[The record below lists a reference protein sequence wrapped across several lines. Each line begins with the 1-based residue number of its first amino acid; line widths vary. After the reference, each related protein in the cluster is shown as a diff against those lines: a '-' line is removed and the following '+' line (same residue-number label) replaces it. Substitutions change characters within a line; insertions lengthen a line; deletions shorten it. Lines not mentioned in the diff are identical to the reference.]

1 MLRQVGLRSFASTMA
16 LATAFFAFPAHAE
29 DEAPV
34 AEPETVETAAVEDTA
49 ADASAADEGEIL
61 VTAQRRAESIQDVP
75 ISIAAFT
82 GDALEEANVVTVQD
96 LGRVAPNFT
105 ATKGVQ
111 SSFLR
116 VNVRGIGAASNTTIE
131 PSVAIFVDGIYVPRA
146 GAIVGA
152 LMDMERVEVLRGPQG
167 TLFGRNASVGALSLR
182 TAEPEFD
189 FSGRATA
196 EIGNGDRYKVDG
208 YVNAPLSDN
217 IAVRVAGM
225 AQWFGGYWTNVLDG
239 RQLGGTDDQAFRASL
254 RGEFGNVEW
263 IVRGDYSHIAGDGF
277 TNIDFD
283 PTSVSPAQ
291 LAALR
296 ARLGGQ
302 LPDTN
307 LDDRILNQFVTADL
321 EDRQWGVS
329 SQLSLDVADS
339 TVRLINSYR
348 DWRNDQLDGDVIF
361 TPVPIASRVGNY
373 RSQSHNHEL
382 QFISPTGVWLGGH
395 LDLVAGLYYF
405 SEQYRLDEQL
415 NMNAQFCNVLTP
427 AGPVRTA
434 CNTFLTT
441 NGGQN
446 ATDQD
451 VLQDVASY
459 AAYAQ
464 ATVHLSDEFAI
475 TGGLRWTRDEKEGS
489 YAQRISNPFVAA
501 LRAPEVLTFPDISEQ
516 RLTYRLSLT
525 WEPTRDLMFFANHS
539 TGYKSGGYNSGAGS
553 PALSRVAPD
562 GSLISTQRVFGRET
576 VDNYE
581 LGARTTWLDRVLTA
595 NFTLFR
601 MDINGYQDRA
611 FDGTSFTVRNA
622 GSLRQQGV
630 EADLVIAPVSNL
642 SFTASMAYL
651 DSEFTD
657 YRNAPGLPGCAPAG
671 TPPAVPAACAAA
683 GLGATQNLTGRPVT
697 FSPKFSGR
705 LGVDWSGDVGN
716 SGLRWNANANVS
728 FVSDQFM
735 GLVTDANPQTIEDGY
750 ALLGA
755 RFTVDGPND
764 RWSVSLFG
772 NNLTNTQYANGNLY
786 QVLDG
791 PLGLRNGVFPGSTAV
806 RRLHADPRTYGAAFT
821 VRF

>member
-1 MLRQVGLRSFASTMA
+1 MNIRVRNSSFVSLVAIAAACMA
-16 LATAFFAFPAHAE
+16 APAMAQDIEAAAT
-29 DEAPV
+29 D
-34 AEPETVETAAVEDTA
+34 PEA
-49 ADASAADEGEIL
+49 ADAAQPAAAADGQDAGEIV

-75 ISIAAFT
+75 ISIAAFS
-82 GDALEEANVVTVQD
+82 GEALEQANVVTVQD
-96 LGRVAPNFT
+96 LGRVAPNFA

-182 TAEPEFD
+182 TADPDND
-189 FSGRATA
+189 FSGRVTA
-196 EIGNGDRYKVDG
+196 EIGNGDRYKLDG
-208 YVNAPLSDN
+208 YVNAPISDN
-217 IAVRVAGM
+217 VAVRIAGM
-225 AQWFGGYWTNVLDG
+225 AQWFGGYWTNALDG
-239 RQLGGTDDQAFRASL
+239 RQLGGTDDQAVRASL
-254 RGEFGNVEW
+254 RAEFGNVEW
-263 IVRGDYSHIAGDGF
+263 IVRGDYSHIQGDGF

-283 PTSVSPAQ
+283 PTSVSPTQ
-291 LAALR
+291 LATLR
-296 ARLGGQ
+296 TRLGGT

-307 LDDRILNQFVTADL
+307 LDDRILNQYVTADL

-329 SQLSLDVADS
+329 SQLSLDLDGA
-339 TVRLINSYR
+339 TIRLINSYR

-361 TPVPIASRVGNY
+361 TPVPIASRTGNY

-382 QFISPTGVWLGGH
+382 QLISPTRVWLNGH
-395 LDLVAGLYYF
+395 LDLVAGLYF
-405 SEQYRLDEQL
+405 FNEDYRLDEQL
-415 NMNAQFCNVLTP
+415 HMNSQFCNVLTP

-434 CNTFLTT
+434 CNGFLTT

-451 VLQDVASY
+451 VTQSVSSY
-459 AAYAQ
+459 AAYSQ
-464 ATVHLSDEFAI
+464 ATFHISDPLAVTAGI
-475 TGGLRWTRDEKEGS
+475 RWTRDEKEGT
-489 YAQRISNPFVAA
+489 YAQRISNPFVAS
-501 LRAPEVLTFPDISEQ
+501 LRAPEVLTFPDLSEEEV
-516 RLTYRLSLT
+516 TYRLSLT
-525 WEPTRDLMFFANHS
+525 YDVNRDLMFFANYA
-539 TGYKSGGYNSGAGS
+539 TGYKSGGYNSGAGA
-553 PALSRVAPD
+553 PALSTFAPD
-562 GSLISTQRVFGRET
+562 GSLISTRRVFGRES

-581 LGARTTWLDRVLTA
+581 LGVRSSWLDRAVTA
-595 NFTLFR
+595 NMTIYR
-601 MDINGYQDRA
+601 MDIGGYQDRA

-622 GSLRQQGV
+622 GNLRQQGV
-630 EADLVIAPVSNL
+630 EADLIVAPVRNL
-642 SFTASMAYL
+642 VFTASMAYL

-657 YRNAPGLPGCAPAG
+657 YRNAPGLPGIG
-671 TPPAVPAACAAA
+671 GV
-683 GLGATQNLTGRPVT
+683 QDLTGKPVT
-697 FSPKFSGR
+697 FSPEFTGR

-716 SGLRWNANANVS
+716 SGLRWNANGNVS

-755 RFTVDGPND
+755 RFTLSGADDTWAV
-764 RWSVSLFG
+764 SVFG

-806 RRLHADPRTYGAAFT
+806 RRLHADPRTYGASVT
-821 VRF
+821 YRF